1 MKISNITEQNR
12 FGVTLVLGAC
22 AFSAEIARDTIA
34 EALAEIDDL
43 LTEQG
48 APDDTEARVE
58 LVMDNASAISA
69 MVANDEISQDEAV
82 TDIAYS
88 VVYALG
94 KTLGVDQVVMLR
106 GLTGS
111 YLKNVLSLNP
121 CLGESDYEVS
131 MNTFMDH
138 AAGDGDWAFAPTL
151 H

>member
-12 FGVTLVLGAC
+12 FGVTLVLNAC

-34 EALAEIDDL
+34 EALADIDNL

-58 LVMDNASAISA
+58 LIMDNASAISA
-69 MVANDEISQDEAV
+69 MVVNDEIGQDEGVA
-82 TDIAYS
+82 DIAYS
-88 VVYALG
+88 FVYALG
-94 KTLGVDQVVMLR
+94 KTLGVDQVVTLR

-121 CLGESDYEVS
+121 CLGEIEYTASMHSYMGHASDDDAWTS
-131 MNTFMDH
+131 
-138 AAGDGDWAFAPTL
+138 APTV